1 MSGESRDVY
10 IMGSLVSSTN
20 HEAHIEVLCMMGLLM
35 HQDTLGHILHLFH
48 DIRCLSHLLYA
59 REYLCIY
66 TYFNVYMLMI
76 RRFIFIETVIKQF
89 VPMVNQHVVY
99 TFDQHWNGVGPSE
112 CCSVYCVRVFIRV

>member
-1 MSGESRDVY
+1 MSGESRDIYNV
-10 IMGSLVSSTN
+10 GSLVSSTN
-20 HEAHIEVLCMMGLLM
+20 HEVHIEVLCMMGLLM

-76 RRFIFIETVIKQF
+76 RRFIFIKTLTKQF
-89 VPMVNQHVVY
+89 APMVNQHVVY
-99 TFDQHWNGVGPSE
+99 TFDRRRNSE
-112 CCSVYCVRVFIRV
+112 GGRAK